1 MHVKAEPS
9 VRDIMT
15 SSPVSLQ
22 KDDKLSLAE
31 EVMTGGRIRHLP
43 ILDGER
49 PVGVL
54 SEADLFHSAFKV
66 LHFRPDEQR
75 KFVKSL
81 KVEDVM
87 SKHVVSVPADTS
99 IRAAARL
106 MMEKK
111 LGCLPIVEGERLVG
125 LVTKSDMLRCLAE
138 RKEEDLP
145 VLIDITC

>member
-49 PVGVL
+49 VVGVL

-87 SKHVVSVPADTS
+87 SQHVVSVPADTS

>member
-49 PVGVL
+49 LVGVL
-54 SEADLFHSAFKV
+54 SEGDLFHSAFKV

-87 SKHVVSVPADTS
+87 SKQVVSVPADTS

-111 LGCLPIVEGERLVG
+111 LGSLPVVEGERLVG

>member
-1 MHVKAEPS
+1 MHVKAEPT

-49 PVGVL
+49 LVGVL
-54 SEADLFHSAFKV
+54 SEGDLFHSAFKV

-87 SKHVVSVPADTS
+87 SKQVVSVPADTS

-111 LGCLPIVEGERLVG
+111 LGCLPVVKGERLCG